1 MVSENNSGLMNQFLT
16 SNCEWLRGLG
26 PESDIVL
33 SSRIRLARNLT
44 GYLFSDRLE
53 AKDQQRLISEVKE
66 AAAVTPMLKDIYVV
80 EYKQLKELDRQFF
93 LERHLISREHATE
106 KGDKAL
112 IVSKNEVISIMIL
125 EEDHLRCQVF
135 QSGLN
140 LIEAWRLMDRIDSQL
155 EVKLPFSFHPT
166 LGYLTACPTNVGTG
180 LRASCM
186 LHLAGLMMTKQ
197 VNKVLQALSKLNLAA
212 RGFFGE
218 GTQASGNFFQF
229 SNQLTL
235 GQNENEVV
243 DGLERVMRQ
252 VVEHEK
258 EARQYLL
265 EKRRGKV
272 EDQIWRAVG
281 SLKSARLMTSTE
293 ALGLLSLA
301 RLGVDLGFILNLS
314 KANLNALFLFTQPA
328 HLQKLSGSELSSSE
342 RDQKRAELI
351 RTRLKDVELA

>member
-1 MVSENNSGLMNQFLT
+1 MALDKIVHHFLT
-16 SNCEWLRGLG
+16 STCEWLRGSG

-33 SSRIRLARNLT
+33 SSRIRLARKLE
-44 GYLFSDRLE
+44 GYRFSERLE
-53 AKDQQRLISEVKE
+53 PTEQRQLIEEVERAVSDVDLLKDSFFVEYQDLKDQ
-66 AAAVTPMLKDIYVV
+66 
-80 EYKQLKELDRQFF
+80 DRQFF
-93 LERHLISREHATE
+93 LERHLISREHASE
-106 KGDKAL
+106 KGEKAL
-112 IVSKNEVISIMIL
+112 VVTKNEIVSIMIL
-125 EEDHLRCQVF
+125 EEDHIRSQVF

-140 LIEAWRLMDRIDSQL
+140 LVEAWRVMDRVDSAL
-155 EVKLPFSFHPT
+155 EAKLSFSFHPD

-212 RGFFGE
+212 RGFLGE
-218 GTQASGNFFQF
+218 GTQATGNFFQF

-235 GQNENEVV
+235 GQQESEIV

-258 EARQYLL
+258 EARNYLL

-281 SLKSARLMTSTE
+281 ALKSARLMSSSE

-301 RLGVDLGFILNLS
+301 RLGVDLGFVPNLS
-314 KANLNALFLFTQPA
+314 KASLDILFLFTQPA
-328 HLQKLSGSELSSSE
+328 HLQKLGGADLNTAE
-342 RDQKRAELI
+342 RDQKRAELL
-351 RTRLKDVELA
+351 RNRLKDVELI

>member
-1 MVSENNSGLMNQFLT
+1 MAHDSNRVINHFLG
-16 SNCEWLRGLG
+16 SNCEWLRGTG
-26 PESDIVL
+26 PENDIVL
-33 SSRIRLARNLT
+33 SSRIRLARNLA
-44 GYLFSDRLE
+44 GYVYSDRLE
-53 AKDQQRLISEVKE
+53 ATEQHRLIEEVE
-66 AAAVTPMLKDIYVV
+66 RAIQSAPLLKDSEIL
-80 EYKQLKELDRQFF
+80 EYRNLKDVDRQFF

-112 IVSKNEVISIMIL
+112 IVSKNEVISIMVL
-125 EEDHLRCQVF
+125 EEDHLRSQVF

-140 LIEAWRLMDRIDSQL
+140 LVEAWRMMDKIDSEL
-155 EVKLPFSFHPT
+155 ESKLPFSFHPT

-186 LHLAGLMMTKQ
+186 LHLPGLMMTKQ

-235 GQNENEVV
+235 GQNESEIV
-243 DGLERVMRQ
+243 DGLERVIRQ
-252 VVEHEK
+252 VIEHEK
-258 EARQYLL
+258 EARGYLL

-281 SLKSARLMTSTE
+281 NLKSARLMTSTE
-293 ALGLLSLA
+293 ALGLLSLT
-301 RLGVDLGFILNLS
+301 RLGIDLGFISNLS

-328 HLQKLSGSELSSSE
+328 HLQKLNGAELSSGE

-351 RTRLKDVELA
+351 RARLKGVELA

>member
-1 MVSENNSGLMNQFLT
+1 MGIDSAINHFLSST
-16 SNCEWLRGLG
+16 CEWLRSSG

-44 GYLFSDRLE
+44 GYFFSEKLGPE
-53 AKDQQRLISEVKE
+53 DQQHLIEEVE
-66 AAAVTPMLKDIYVV
+66 RAVKSTPLFGDAQFFDYKNLKD
-80 EYKQLKELDRQFF
+80 LDRQFL
-93 LERHLISREHATE
+93 LERHLISREHASE
-106 KGDKAL
+106 KGEKAL
-112 IVSKNEVISIMIL
+112 VVTKNEVVSIMVL
-125 EEDHLRCQVF
+125 EEDHLRSQVF

-140 LIEAWRLMDRIDSQL
+140 LVEAWRLMDKMDTAL
-155 EVKLPFSFHPT
+155 EAKLPYSFHPN

-235 GQNENEVV
+235 GQQESEIV

-252 VVEHEK
+252 VIEHEK
-258 EARQYLL
+258 EARNHLIG
-265 EKRRGKV
+265 KRRGKV

-281 SLKSARLMTSTE
+281 ALKSARLMSSSE
-293 ALGLLSLA
+293 ALGLLSLM
-301 RLGVDLGFILNLS
+301 RLGIDLGFIQNLS
-314 KANLNALFLFTQPA
+314 KTNLNALFLFTQPA
-328 HLQKLSGSELSSSE
+328 HLQKLSGTDLNTSE
-342 RDQKRAELI
+342 RDQKRAELL
-351 RTRLKDVELA
+351 RGRLKDVELI

>member
-1 MVSENNSGLMNQFLT
+1 MNAENVTNHFLA
-16 SNCEWLRGLG
+16 SMCEWLRGSG
-26 PESDIVL
+26 AESDIVL
-33 SSRIRLARNLT
+33 SSRIRLARNLK
-44 GYLFSDRLE
+44 GYLFSEKLE
-53 AKDQQRLISEVKE
+53 AADAQHLIDEVEQAVKDTAL
-66 AAAVTPMLKDIYVV
+66 LKDSFFL
-80 EYKQLKELDRQFF
+80 EYRDLKDLDRQFF
-93 LERHLISREHATE
+93 LERHLISREHAGE
-106 KGDKAL
+106 KGEKAL
-112 IVSKNEVISIMIL
+112 IVTKNEVVSIMIL
-125 EEDHLRCQVF
+125 EEDHLRSQVF

-140 LIEAWRLMDRIDSQL
+140 LIEAWRLMDKIDSAL
-155 EVKLPFSFHPT
+155 ESKLPYSFHEN

-186 LHLAGLMMTKQ
+186 VHLAGLMMTKQ

-235 GQNENEVV
+235 GQGESEIV

-252 VVEHEK
+252 VIEHEK
-258 EARQYLL
+258 EARHYLI

-281 SLKSARLMTSTE
+281 ALKSARLMASSE
-293 ALGLLSLA
+293 ALGLLSLM
-301 RLGVDLGFILNLS
+301 RLGVDLGFISNLS

-328 HLQKLSGSELSSSE
+328 HLQKLSGSDLNAAE
-342 RDQKRAELI
+342 RDQKRAELL
-351 RTRLKDVELA
+351 RTRLKDVELV

>member
-1 MVSENNSGLMNQFLT
+1 MVQENNQIINHFLT
-16 SNCEWLRGLG
+16 SNCEWLRGTG

-33 SSRIRLARNLT
+33 SSRIRLARNIA
-44 GYLFSDRLE
+44 GYSFSDRLPAAE
-53 AKDQQRLISEVKE
+53 QHQLIQEVEK
-66 AAAVTPMLKDIYVV
+66 ATKNTPLLKDAEIL
-80 EYKQLKELDRQFF
+80 EYRNLKEIDRQFF

-106 KGDKAL
+106 KGEKAL
-112 IVSKNEVISIMIL
+112 IVSKNEVISIMVL

-140 LIEAWRLMDRIDSQL
+140 LIEAWRLMNQIDSEL
-155 EVKLPFSFHPT
+155 DSKLPFSFHPN
-166 LGYLTACPTNVGTG
+166 LGFLTACPTNVGTG

-235 GQNENEVV
+235 GQNESEIV

-258 EARQYLL
+258 EARSYLL

-272 EDQIWRAVG
+272 EDQIWRALG
-281 SLKSARLMTSTE
+281 SLKSARLMTSSE
-293 ALGLLSLA
+293 ALGLLSLV
-301 RLGVDLGFILNLS
+301 RLGVDLGFIPNLS

-328 HLQKLSGSELSSSE
+328 HLQKLSGGELSSAE

-351 RTRLKDVELA
+351 RTRLKQVELA